1 MNKKNMPKM
10 ITGIA
15 ISLICIISL
24 ALSIY
29 FGSIV
34 NTSLKKAHWVLSY
47 IFVAFSFVSAG
58 LLIGALLYDKHYKY
72 EFYVSLLAF
81 VVSFILV
88 FIVFYATEIFS
99 YSSGINPYNVN
110 EMTQKLVPMLY
121 LINGISVIGII
132 KTTAPRIKK
141 LIKK

>member
-1 MNKKNMPKM
+1 MKYSKY
-10 ITGIA
+10 ITYGVLFC
-15 ISLICIISL
+15 ISLISL
-24 ALSIY
+24 ILSIY

-81 VVSFILV
+81 VASFILV

-99 YSSGINPYNVN
+99 YSSGVNPYNVN

-132 KTTAPRIKK
+132 KTTAPRVKK

>member
-1 MNKKNMPKM
+1 MKYSKY
-10 ITGIA
+10 ITYGVLFC
-15 ISLICIISL
+15 ISLISL
-24 ALSIY
+24 ILSIY

-72 EFYVSLLAF
+72 EFYVSLLVF
-81 VVSFILV
+81 VASFILV

-99 YSSGINPYNVN
+99 YSSGVNPYNIN

-132 KTTAPRIKK
+132 KTAAPRIKK